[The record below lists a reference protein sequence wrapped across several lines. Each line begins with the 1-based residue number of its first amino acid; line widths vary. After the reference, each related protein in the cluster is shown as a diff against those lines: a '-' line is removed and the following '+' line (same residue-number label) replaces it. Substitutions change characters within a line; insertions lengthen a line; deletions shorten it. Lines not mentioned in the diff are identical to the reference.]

1 MNYPVLFTVFLLIHH
16 YSLSL
21 FTIIDY
27 YCLLLLPLLFTIY
40 HHSPLIVH
48 WLLLFTILDDK
59 HYLLWFETSL
69 LIDYCSL
76 ITWLLWLII
85 HYWWLSHNFI
95 IHAIIL
101 IYCWLLIT
109 NHKCSNQFIIFI
121 ICLLLINYI
130 HCWVLI
136 TNLVFVHNY
145 SFYWSFTIGSGLP
158 LIIYNYSFNCCWFL
172 ITNHNCSNHF
182 MIIPLHFITPS
193 LCSFFAIID
202 YTSWILKLCVNHQ

>member
-1 MNYPVLFTVFLLIHH
+1 MGYWVAKYHFNLWIIQY
-16 YSLSL
+16 YSLFFFL
-21 FTIIDY
+21 FTIIHY
-27 YCLLLLPLLFTIY
+27 HYLLLLTIIVCFYDHYYSLFSY
-40 HHSPLIVH
+40 HHSPLIIH

-59 HYLLWFETSL
+59 HYSLWFETSL

-109 NHKCSNQFIIFI
+109 NHKCSNQFMIFI
-121 ICLLLINYI
+121 ICLLLIHYI

-145 SFYWSFTIGSGLP
+145 SFYW
-158 LIIYNYSFNCCWFL
+158 
-172 ITNHNCSNHF
+172 
-182 MIIPLHFITPS
+182 
-193 LCSFFAIID
+193 
-202 YTSWILKLCVNHQ
+202 